1 MPVRRALIL
10 ADDLTG
16 AADCAAQ
23 ALRHGLTAAV
33 ALRPDTGVEADVL
46 ALDLDTRNGGAR
58 AAYAATRDAVSGGA
72 PLLYVKLDSLLRGH
86 VGAALDGAL
95 DGAGAGT
102 AVVAPAFPGQGRT
115 TVGGRQLVGG
125 EVVGDLLETLRAQT
139 EREVI
144 HVLDD
149 GALDRAGVLVCDA
162 KDDDDLARIVA
173 AGWVGADS
181 RVVWAGSAGLAGALF
196 RGLSSGGAAPPAAAP
211 GGPAL
216 VVVGTQAAA
225 AQLEAL
231 LERAGCVG
239 IAAGPRAGEAARAA
253 LARGEDAVLFG
264 EASAGA
270 DLAAA
275 VEHAAGLVLTGGETA
290 RAVCDR
296 VGVTAIELIREIEP
310 GVPLGRAGD
319 LGIVTKAG
327 AFGDPGT
334 LCRAVDAIRSGA

>member
-1 MPVRRALIL
+1 MPGRRALIV

-23 ALRHGLTAAV
+23 ALRHGLSAAV

-46 ALDLDTRNGGAR
+46 ALDLDTRSGGAR
-58 AAYAATRDAVSGGA
+58 AAYAATRDAASAGA

-95 DGAGAGT
+95 DGAGAVT
-102 AVVAPAFPGQGRT
+102 AVVAPAFPAQDRT
-115 TVGGRQLVGG
+115 TVGGRQLVEG
-125 EVVGDLLETLRAQT
+125 EVVGDLLEILRAQT

-144 HVLDD
+144 HVRD
-149 GALDRAGVLVCDA
+149 GALDRPGVLVCDA
-162 KDDDDLARIVA
+162 EDDDALARIA
-173 AGWVGADS
+173 SAGPAGA
-181 RVVWAGSAGLAGALF
+181 VWAGSAGLAGALF
-196 RGLSSGGAAPPAAAP
+196 GGLEPGGAEPPVAAP

-225 AQLEAL
+225 AQLEVVL
-231 LERAGCVG
+231 GRTGCVG
-239 IAAGPRAGEAARAA
+239 IPAGPRMGEEARAA
-253 LARGEDAVLFG
+253 LARGEDAVLYG

-270 DLAAA
+270 DLTAA

-334 LCRAVDAIRSGA
+334 LGRAVDAIRGRA

>member
-1 MPVRRALIL
+1 VPGRRALIV

-23 ALRHGLTAAV
+23 ALRHGLSAAV

-58 AAYAATRDAVSGGA
+58 AAYAATRDAASAGA

-95 DGAGAGT
+95 DGAGADT
-102 AVVAPAFPGQGRT
+102 AVVAPAFPAQGRT
-115 TVGGRQLVGG
+115 TVGGRQLVDG
-125 EVVGDLLETLRAQT
+125 EAVGDVLGTLRAQT
-139 EREVI
+139 AREVI
-144 HVLDD
+144 HVRD
-149 GALDRAGVLVCDA
+149 GALDRPGVLVCDA
-162 KDDDDLARIVA
+162 EDDDDLARIA
-173 AGWVGADS
+173 SAGPAGA
-181 RVVWAGSAGLAGALF
+181 VWAGSAGLAGALF
-196 RGLSSGGAAPPAAAP
+196 GGLEPGGAEPPVAAP

-225 AQLEAL
+225 AQLAVVL
-231 LERAGCVG
+231 GRPGCVG
-239 IAAGPRAGEAARAA
+239 VPAGPRMGEEARMA
-253 LARGEDAVLFG
+253 LARGEDAVLYG
-264 EASAGA
+264 EAAAGA
-270 DLAAA
+270 DLAHA

-327 AFGDPGT
+327 AFGDPGA
-334 LCRAVDAIRSGA
+334 LSRAVDVIRSGA

>member
-1 MPVRRALIL
+1 VHARRALIV

-23 ALRHGLTAAV
+23 ALRHGLSAAV

-58 AAYAATRDAVSGGA
+58 AAYAATRDAAGAGA

-95 DGAGAGT
+95 DGAGAAT

-115 TVGGRQLVGG
+115 TVGGRQLVDG
-125 EVVGDLLETLRAQT
+125 EEVGNLLEVLRGQSS
-139 EREVI
+139 REVI
-144 HVLDD
+144 HVRD
-149 GALDRAGVLVCDA
+149 GALDRPGVLVCDA
-162 KDDDDLARIVA
+162 EDDDDLARI
-173 AGWVGADS
+173 AGAGPAGA
-181 RVVWAGSAGLAGALF
+181 VWAGSAGLAGALF
-196 RGLSSGGAAPPAAAP
+196 RGLEPGGGAPPAAAP

-216 VVVGTQAAA
+216 VVVGTRAAA
-225 AQLEAL
+225 AQLEVL
-231 LERAGCVG
+231 LGRAGVIG
-239 IAAGPRAGEAARAA
+239 IPAGPRAAEEAHAA
-253 LARGEDAVLFG
+253 LARGEDAVVYG
-264 EASAGA
+264 EAAAGI
-270 DLAAA
+270 DFTRAA
-275 VEHAAGLVLTGGETA
+275 EHAAGLVLTGGETA

-327 AFGDPGT
+327 AFGGPLT
-334 LCRAVDAIRSGA
+334 LCRAVDAIRGGA

>member
-1 MPVRRALIL
+1 VPVRRALIL

-33 ALRPDTGVEADVL
+33 TLRPGAGVAADVL
-46 ALDLDTRNGGAR
+46 ALDLDTRRGGAR
-58 AAYAATRDAVSGGA
+58 AAYAATRDAAGGAA
-72 PLLYVKLDSLLRGH
+72 PLLYVKLDSLLRGY

-95 DGAGAGT
+95 DGRGAAT
-102 AVVAPAFPGQGRT
+102 AVVAPAFPAQGRT
-115 TVGGRQLVGG
+115 TAGGRQLVGG
-125 EVVGDLLETLRAQT
+125 EVVGDLLETLREQT

-144 HVLDD
+144 HVRD
-149 GALDRAGVLVCDA
+149 GALDRPGVLVCDA
-162 KDDDDLARIVA
+162 EDDDDLARIA
-173 AGWVGADS
+173 SAGPAG
-181 RVVWAGSAGLAGALF
+181 VVWAGAAGLAGALF
-196 RGLSSGGAAPPAAAP
+196 RGLEPGGGAPPAAAP

-231 LERAGCVG
+231 LARPGCSG
-239 IAAGPRAGEAARAA
+239 IPAGPRAGDEARAA
-253 LARGEDAVLFG
+253 LARGEDAVLYG
-264 EASAGA
+264 EAAAGA
-270 DLAAA
+270 DLTAA

-327 AFGDPGT
+327 AFGDPET

>member
-1 MPVRRALIL
+1 MRGRRALIV

-33 ALRPDTGVEADVL
+33 ALRPGAGVDADVL

-95 DGAGAGT
+95 DGAGAVT
-102 AVVAPAFPGQGRT
+102 AVVAPAFPAQGRT
-115 TVGGRQLVGG
+115 TVGGRQLVDG

-144 HVLDD
+144 HVRD
-149 GALDRAGVLVCDA
+149 GVLDRPGLLVCDA
-162 KDDDDLARIVA
+162 EDDDDLARIA
-173 AGWVGADS
+173 GAGWVGANS
-181 RVVWAGSAGLAGALF
+181 RAVWAGSAGLAGALF
-196 RGLSSGGAAPPAAAP
+196 RGLEPGGGAPPVAAP

-225 AQLEAL
+225 AQLEVL
-231 LERAGCVG
+231 LGRPGCAGVP
-239 IAAGPRAGEAARAA
+239 AGPRMGEEALAA
-253 LARGEDAVLFG
+253 LARGEDAVLYG

-270 DLAAA
+270 DLTAA

-334 LCRAVDAIRSGA
+334 LSRAVDAIRSGA

>member
-1 MPVRRALIL
+1 VPVRRALIL

-33 ALRPDTGVEADVL
+33 ALRPGAGADADVL
-46 ALDLDTRNGGAR
+46 ALDLDTRRGGAR
-58 AAYAATRDAVSGGA
+58 AAYTATRDAAGGAA

-95 DGAGAGT
+95 DGAGART
-102 AVVAPAFPGQGRT
+102 AVVAPAFPAQRRT
-115 TVGGRQLVGG
+115 TVGGRQLIDG
-125 EVVGDLLETLRAQT
+125 ELVADLLETLRAQS

-144 HVLDD
+144 HVLD
-149 GALDRAGVLVCDA
+149 GELERPGLLVCDA
-162 KDDDDLARIVA
+162 EDDDDLARIA
-173 AGWVGADS
+173 RAGPAGA
-181 RVVWAGSAGLAGALF
+181 VWAGSAGLAGALF
-196 RGLSSGGAAPPAAAP
+196 RGLDPCGSAPPAAAP

-231 LERAGCVG
+231 LARAGRDGVTG
-239 IAAGPRAGEAARAA
+239 IPAGPRAGEEARAA
-253 LARGEDAVLFG
+253 LARGEDAVLHG
-264 EASAGA
+264 EAAAGA
-270 DLAAA
+270 DLARA

>member
-1 MPVRRALIL
+1 MPGRRALIV

-23 ALRHGLTAAV
+23 ALRHGLSAAV
-33 ALRPDTGVEADVL
+33 ALRPDAGVDADVL
-46 ALDLDTRNGGAR
+46 ALDLDTRRGGAR
-58 AAYAATRDAVSGGA
+58 AAYAATRDAASGGA

-95 DGAGAGT
+95 DGAGADT
-102 AVVAPAFPGQGRT
+102 AIVAPAFPAQGRT
-115 TVGGRQLVGG
+115 TVGGRQLVDGK
-125 EVVGDLLETLRAQT
+125 VVGDLLETLRAQT
-139 EREVI
+139 SREVV
-144 HVLDD
+144 H
-149 GALDRAGVLVCDA
+149 GAVDRPGVLVYDA
-162 KDDDDLARIVA
+162 EDDDDLARIA
-173 AGWVGADS
+173 AGGPAGA
-181 RVVWAGSAGLAGALF
+181 VWAGSAGLAGALF
-196 RGLSSGGAAPPAAAP
+196 RGLEPGDGAPPAAVP

-216 VVVGTQAAA
+216 VVVGTRAAA
-225 AQLEAL
+225 AQLEVL
-231 LERAGCVG
+231 LARPGCIG
-239 IAAGPRAGEAARAA
+239 IPAGPRAGEEARAA
-253 LARGEDAVLFG
+253 LARGEDAVLYG

-270 DLAAA
+270 DLAGAL
-275 VEHAAGLVLTGGETA
+275 EHAAGLVLTGGETA

-334 LCRAVDAIRSGA
+334 LSRAVDAIRGEA

>member
-1 MPVRRALIL
+1 VPVRRALIL

-33 ALRPDTGVEADVL
+33 ALRPGAGVDADVL
-46 ALDLDTRNGGAR
+46 ALDLDTRRGGAR
-58 AAYAATRDAVSGGA
+58 AAYATTRDVAGGGA
-72 PLLYVKLDSLLRGH
+72 PPLLYVKLDSLLRGH
-86 VGAALDGAL
+86 AGAALDGAL

-102 AVVAPAFPGQGRT
+102 AVVAPAFPAQGRT
-115 TVGGRQLVGG
+115 TVGGRQLVDG
-125 EVVGDLLETLRAQT
+125 EAVGDLLETLRAQS

-144 HVLDD
+144 HVLD
-149 GALDRAGVLVCDA
+149 GELDRPGLLVCDA
-162 KDDDDLARIVA
+162 EDDDDLARIVA
-173 AGWVGADS
+173 ASPQG
-181 RVVWAGSAGLAGALF
+181 VVWAGSAGLAVALF
-196 RGLSSGGAAPPAAAP
+196 RGLEPGGGAAPGTAPA
-211 GGPAL
+211 GPAL

-231 LERAGCVG
+231 LARPGCSG
-239 IAAGPRAGEAARAA
+239 IPPGPRAGEEARAA
-253 LARGEDAVLFG
+253 LARGEHAVLYG
-264 EASAGA
+264 EAAAGA
-270 DLAAA
+270 DLTAA
-275 VEHAAGLVLTGGETA
+275 VDHAAGLVLTGGETA

-334 LCRAVDAIRSGA
+334 LCRAVDVIRSGA

>member
-33 ALRPDTGVEADVL
+33 ALRPGAGVDADVL
-46 ALDLDTRNGGAR
+46 ALDLDTRRGGAR
-58 AAYAATRDAVSGGA
+58 AAYAATRDAAGGGA

-95 DGAGAGT
+95 DGAGAAT
-102 AVVAPAFPGQGRT
+102 AVVAPAFPAQGRT
-115 TVGGRQLVGG
+115 TVGGRQLVDG
-125 EVVGDLLETLRAQT
+125 EVVGDLLETLREQT
-139 EREVI
+139 EHEVI
-144 HVLDD
+144 HVRD
-149 GALDRAGVLVCDA
+149 GELDRPGVLVCDA
-162 KDDDDLARIVA
+162 EDDDDLARIAA
-173 AGWVGADS
+173 AGPAG
-181 RVVWAGSAGLAGALF
+181 VVWAGSAGLAGALF
-196 RGLSSGGAAPPAAAP
+196 GRLAPCGGAPPAALA

-231 LERAGCVG
+231 LRSGCIG
-239 IAAGPRAGEAARAA
+239 IPAGPRAAEEARAA
-253 LARGEDAVLFG
+253 LTRGEDAVVHG
-264 EASAGA
+264 EAAAGIDFGRA
-270 DLAAA
+270 L
-275 VEHAAGLVLTGGETA
+275 EHAAGLVVTGGETA
-290 RAVCDR
+290 RGVCDR
-296 VGVTAIELIREIEP
+296 VGVAAIELIREIEP

-319 LGIVTKAG
+319 LTIVTKAG

-334 LCRAVDAIRSGA
+334 LCRAVDAIRRGA

>member
-1 MPVRRALIL
+1 VPVRRALIL

-33 ALRPDTGVEADVL
+33 ALRPGAGVAADVL
-46 ALDLDTRNGGAR
+46 SLDLDTRRGGAR
-58 AAYAATRDAVSGGA
+58 AAYAATRDAAGGGA

-86 VGAALDGAL
+86 IGAALDGAL
-95 DGAGAGT
+95 DGTGAAT
-102 AVVAPAFPGQGRT
+102 AVVAPAFPAQGRT
-115 TVGGRQLVGG
+115 TAGGRQLVDG
-125 EVVGDLLETLRAQT
+125 EVVGDLLETLRGQT
-139 EREVI
+139 DREVI
-144 HVLDD
+144 HVRD
-149 GALDRAGVLVCDA
+149 GSLDRPGVLVCDA
-162 KDDDDLARIVA
+162 EDDDGLARIAA
-173 AGWVGADS
+173 AGPES
-181 RVVWAGSAGLAGALF
+181 VVWAGSAGLAGALF
-196 RGLSSGGAAPPAAAP
+196 RGLEPGGGAPPGAAR

-231 LERAGCVG
+231 LARPGCSG
-239 IAAGPRAGEAARAA
+239 IPAGPRAGDEARAA
-253 LARGEDAVLFG
+253 LARGEDAVLYG

-270 DLAAA
+270 DLTAA

-327 AFGDPGT
+327 AFGDPET

>member
-1 MPVRRALIL
+1 MPAGRALIV

-46 ALDLDTRNGGAR
+46 ALDLDTRQGRAR
-58 AAYAATRDAVSGGA
+58 AAYAATRDAAAGGA

-95 DGAGAGT
+95 DGAGAET
-102 AVVAPAFPGQGRT
+102 VVVAPAFPRQGRT
-115 TVGGRQLVGG
+115 TVGGRQLVDGD
-125 EVVGDLLETLRAQT
+125 VVGDLLEVLREQT
-139 EREVI
+139 AREVI
-144 HVLDD
+144 HVRD
-149 GALDRAGVLVCDA
+149 GVLDRPGVLVCDA
-162 KDDDDLARIVA
+162 EDDDDLAHIVA
-173 AGWVGADS
+173 AGPAGA
-181 RVVWAGSAGLAGALF
+181 VWAGSAGLAGALF
-196 RGLSSGGAAPPAAAP
+196 RGLEPGGGAPPVTVP

-225 AQLEAL
+225 AQLEVL
-231 LERAGCVG
+231 LARPGCIG
-239 IAAGPRAGEAARAA
+239 IPAGPRMGEEARAA
-253 LARGEDAVLFG
+253 LARGEDAVLYG
-264 EASAGA
+264 EAAAGA
-270 DLAAA
+270 DLTRA

-310 GVPLGRAGD
+310 GVPLGRVGD

-334 LCRAVDAIRSGA
+334 LSLAVDVIRSGA

>member
-33 ALRPDTGVEADVL
+33 ALRPGASVDADVL
-46 ALDLDTRNGGAR
+46 ALDLDTRRGGAR
-58 AAYAATRDAVSGGA
+58 AAYAATRDAAGGGE

-115 TVGGRQLVGG
+115 TVGGRQLVDG
-125 EVVGDLLETLRAQT
+125 EAVGDLLETLRAQS

-144 HVLDD
+144 HVLD
-149 GALDRAGVLVCDA
+149 GGLDRPGVLVFDA
-162 KDDDDLARIVA
+162 EDDDDLVRVVA
-173 AGWVGADS
+173 AGRAGAHP
-181 RVVWAGSAGLAGALF
+181 VVWAGSAGLAGALF
-196 RGLSSGGAAPPAAAP
+196 RGLSSGGARPPAPAP

-231 LERAGCVG
+231 LARPGCCG
-239 IAAGPRAGEAARAA
+239 IPAGPRAGEEARAA
-253 LARGEDAVLFG
+253 LARGEDAVLYG
-264 EASAGA
+264 GAAAGA
-270 DLAAA
+270 DLTAA

>member
-1 MPVRRALIL
+1 MPGRRALIV

-23 ALRHGLTAAV
+23 ALRHGLSAAV

-58 AAYAATRDAVSGGA
+58 AAYAATRDAAGGGA

-95 DGAGAGT
+95 DGAGAVT
-102 AVVAPAFPGQGRT
+102 AVVAPAFPAQNRT
-115 TVGGRQLVGG
+115 TVGGRQLVEG

-144 HVLDD
+144 HVRDR
-149 GALDRAGVLVCDA
+149 ALDRPGVLVCDA
-162 KDDDDLARIVA
+162 EDDDDLARIA
-173 AGWVGADS
+173 SAGPAGA
-181 RVVWAGSAGLAGALF
+181 VWAGSAGLAGALF
-196 RGLSSGGAAPPAAAP
+196 RGLGSGDVTPRVALPA
-211 GGPAL
+211 GPAI

-225 AQLEAL
+225 AQLEVL
-231 LERAGCVG
+231 LACPGCVG
-239 IAAGPRAGEAARAA
+239 IPAGPRMGEEARAA
-253 LARGEDAVLFG
+253 LARGEDAVLYG

-270 DLAAA
+270 DLTAA

-334 LCRAVDAIRSGA
+334 LSRAVDAIRGRA

>member
-1 MPVRRALIL
+1 VPGRRALIV

-23 ALRHGLTAAV
+23 ALRHGLSADV

-46 ALDLDTRNGGAR
+46 ALDLDTRSGGAR
-58 AAYAATRDAVSGGA
+58 AAYAATRDAAGGGA

-115 TVGGRQLVGG
+115 TVGGRQLVDG
-125 EVVGDLLETLRAQT
+125 EEVGDLLGTLRAQT
-139 EREVI
+139 AREVI
-144 HVLDD
+144 HVRD
-149 GALDRAGVLVCDA
+149 GALDRSGVLVCDA
-162 KDDDDLARIVA
+162 EEDDDLARIA
-173 AGWVGADS
+173 SAGPAGA
-181 RVVWAGSAGLAGALF
+181 VWAGSAGLAGALF
-196 RGLSSGGAAPPAAAP
+196 RGLAPGGGAPPVAAP

-225 AQLEAL
+225 AQLEVL
-231 LERAGCVG
+231 LGRAGLTG
-239 IAAGPRAGEAARAA
+239 IPAGPRMGEEARMA
-253 LARGEDAVLFG
+253 LARGEDAVLYG
-264 EASAGA
+264 EAAAGA
-270 DLAAA
+270 DLVRAI
-275 VEHAAGLVLTGGETA
+275 EHAAGLVLTGGETA
-290 RAVCDR
+290 RAVCDG

-334 LCRAVDAIRSGA
+334 LSRAVEAIRGAA

>member
-33 ALRPDTGVEADVL
+33 ALRPAAGVDADVL
-46 ALDLDTRNGGAR
+46 ALDLDTRRGGAR
-58 AAYAATRDAVSGGA
+58 DAYAATRDAARGGA

-95 DGAGAGT
+95 DGAGADT
-102 AVVAPAFPGQGRT
+102 AVVAPAFPAQGRT
-115 TVGGRQLVGG
+115 TVGGRQLVDG
-125 EVVGDLLETLRAQT
+125 EVVGDLLETLREQT
-139 EREVI
+139 AREVT
-144 HVLDD
+144 HVRD
-149 GALDRAGVLVCDA
+149 GALDRPGLLVCDA
-162 KDDDDLARIVA
+162 EDDDDLARIA
-173 AGWVGADS
+173 AARPAGA
-181 RVVWAGSAGLAGALF
+181 VWAGSAGLAGALF
-196 RGLSSGGAAPPAAAP
+196 RGLEPGGGAPPAAAP

-231 LERAGCVG
+231 LGRPGCVG
-239 IAAGPRAGEAARAA
+239 IPAGPRMGEEARAA
-253 LARGEDAVLFG
+253 LARGEDAVLYG
-264 EASAGA
+264 EAAAGA
-270 DLAAA
+270 DLTRA

-334 LCRAVDAIRSGA
+334 LSRAVDAIRSGA

>member
-1 MPVRRALIL
+1 MPGRRALIV

-23 ALRHGLTAAV
+23 ALRHGLSAAV
-33 ALRPDTGVEADVL
+33 ALRPDVGVDADVL
-46 ALDLDTRNGGAR
+46 ALDLDTRRGGAR
-58 AAYAATRDAVSGGA
+58 AAYAVTRDAASGGA

-95 DGAGAGT
+95 DGAGADT
-102 AVVAPAFPGQGRT
+102 AVVAPAFPAQGRT

-144 HVLDD
+144 HVRD
-149 GALDRAGVLVCDA
+149 GALDGPGVLVCDA
-162 KDDDDLARIVA
+162 EDDDDLARIA
-173 AGWVGADS
+173 ADGPAGA
-181 RVVWAGSAGLAGALF
+181 VWAGSAGLAGALF
-196 RGLSSGGAAPPAAAP
+196 GRLEPGGGAPPAAAP

-225 AQLEAL
+225 AQLEVL
-231 LERAGCVG
+231 LERGGCTG
-239 IAAGPRAGEAARAA
+239 IPAGPGAGEAARAA
-253 LARGEDAVLFG
+253 LARGEDAVLYG
-264 EASAGA
+264 EAAAGA
-270 DLAAA
+270 HLARA

-296 VGVTAIELIREIEP
+296 VGVTAIELIREVEP

-334 LCRAVDAIRSGA
+334 LSRAVDAIRGEA

>member
-1 MPVRRALIL
+1 MPGRRALIV

-23 ALRHGLTAAV
+23 ALRHGLSAAV
-33 ALRPDTGVEADVL
+33 ALRPHAGVDADVL
-46 ALDLDTRNGGAR
+46 ALDLDTRRGGAR
-58 AAYAATRDAVSGGA
+58 AAYAATRDAASRGA

-95 DGAGAGT
+95 DGAGSDT

-125 EVVGDLLETLRAQT
+125 DVVADLLETLRAQT

-144 HVLDD
+144 HVRD
-149 GALDRAGVLVCDA
+149 GALDKPGVLVCDA
-162 KDDDDLARIVA
+162 EDDDDLARIA
-173 AGWVGADS
+173 AGGPAGA
-181 RVVWAGSAGLAGALF
+181 VWAGSAGLAGALF
-196 RGLSSGGAAPPAAAP
+196 GRLEPGGGAPPAAAP

-225 AQLEAL
+225 AQLEVL
-231 LERAGCVG
+231 LGRGGRAGVIG
-239 IAAGPRAGEAARAA
+239 IPAGPGAGEAARAA
-253 LARGEDAVLFG
+253 LARGEDAVLYG
-264 EASAGA
+264 EAAAGA
-270 DLAAA
+270 DLARA
-275 VEHAAGLVLTGGETA
+275 VEHAGGLVLTGGETA

-296 VGVTAIELIREIEP
+296 VGVTAIELIREVEP

-334 LCRAVDAIRSGA
+334 LSRAVDAIRGEA

>member
-1 MPVRRALIL
+1 VPGRRALIV

-23 ALRHGLTAAV
+23 ALRHGLSAAV

-46 ALDLDTRNGGAR
+46 ALDLDTRNGDAR
-58 AAYAATRDAVSGGA
+58 AAYAATRDAAGAGA

-95 DGAGAGT
+95 DGARAGT
-102 AVVAPAFPGQGRT
+102 AVVAPAFPAQGRT
-115 TVGGRQLVGG
+115 TAGGRQLVDG
-125 EVVGDLLETLRAQT
+125 EVVGDLLETLREQAT
-139 EREVI
+139 REVI
-144 HVLDD
+144 HVRD
-149 GALDRAGVLVCDA
+149 GELDRPGVLVCDA
-162 KDDDDLARIVA
+162 EDDDDLARIA
-173 AGWVGADS
+173 RAGPAGA
-181 RVVWAGSAGLAGALF
+181 VWAGSAGLAGALF
-196 RGLSSGGAAPPAAAP
+196 RGLEPGGDAPRVAAV

-225 AQLEAL
+225 AQLEVL
-231 LERAGCVG
+231 LGRPGCAG
-239 IAAGPRAGEAARAA
+239 IPAGPRMGEEARMA
-253 LARGEDAVLFG
+253 LARGEDAVLYG
-264 EASAGA
+264 EAAAGA
-270 DLAAA
+270 DLARA

-327 AFGDPGT
+327 AFGGPAT
-334 LCRAVDAIRSGA
+334 LSRAVDAIRSGA